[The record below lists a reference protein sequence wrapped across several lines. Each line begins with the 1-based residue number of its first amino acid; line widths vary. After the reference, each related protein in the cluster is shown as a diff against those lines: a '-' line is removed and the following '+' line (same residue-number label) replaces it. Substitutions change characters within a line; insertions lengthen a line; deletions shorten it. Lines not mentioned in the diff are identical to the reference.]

1 MRSTFFGVVLGF
13 IFATLIAAPVFAK
26 PKFLEHL
33 RQYYGLGESTKC
45 TTCHEVKRSEKPGK
59 KNLGAFGKDYQAA
72 LNSIGKDNLNA
83 VVKSLEDK
91 DSDGDGAT
99 NVEEIRLGSLPG
111 DSNSTPNKDLLE
123 KFRAVMAKN
132 ASNAKKK

>member
-1 MRSTFFGVVLGF
+1 MRSTIAGVVLG
-13 IFATLIAAPVFAK
+13 ILVAAVLAAPAFAK

-33 RQYYGLGESTKC
+33 RQYYGLGEATKC
-45 TTCHEVKRSEKPGK
+45 TTCHDVKRGEKPGK

-91 DSDGDGAT
+91 DSDGDGVT

-111 DSNSTPNKDLLE
+111 DPGSMPAKELVE
-123 KFRAVMAKN
+123 KYRAAVAK
-132 ASNAKKK
+132 AAVKK